1 MILAMFGMVLL
12 TFFVGFYTFYVR
24 VNSVKTGQLKPKYF
38 LLMQDVKPPENVVKT
53 SRNFSNQFEMPVL
66 FYVVSTL
73 ILVTQTTSELTLI
86 LAWLFVAFRAI
97 HALIHLTYNH
107 LLHRIIAFWL
117 ANIVVLIMWLNLLIS
132 YYFTV

>member
-73 ILVTQTTSELTLI
+73 ILVTQTSSELTLI

-132 YYFTV
+132 YYLTV